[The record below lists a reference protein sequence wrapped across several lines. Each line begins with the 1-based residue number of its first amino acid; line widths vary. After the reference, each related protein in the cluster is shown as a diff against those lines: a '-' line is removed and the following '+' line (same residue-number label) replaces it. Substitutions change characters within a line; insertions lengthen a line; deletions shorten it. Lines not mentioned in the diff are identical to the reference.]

1 MTICVHLLVSLPY
14 RLYVISLMNNK
25 KTQLFIILK
34 ISCIV
39 LLPILFQSFANHRN
53 NIRKVQKIII
63 NREAPLDKVQ
73 YITNDA
79 IESLLF
85 STKNAEEYSLKE
97 LKINL
102 LEKKLDADP
111 MVESADI
118 YLTIDGILK
127 VDVKQREPIARII
140 SNNQFY

>member
-1 MTICVHLLVSLPY
+1 
-14 RLYVISLMNNK
+14 MNNK
-25 KTQLFIILK
+25 KAQLFIILK

-79 IESLLF
+79 IENLLF
-85 STKNAEEYSLKE
+85 SAKNAEEYSLKE

-102 LEKKLDADP
+102 LEKRTGKLNSEYQK
-111 MVESADI
+111 M
-118 YLTIDGILK
+118 
-127 VDVKQREPIARII
+127 REEL
-140 SNNQFY
+140 QKMQ

>member
-53 NIRKVQKIII
+53 NIRKVQKIIMPK
-63 NREAPLDKVQ
+63 NTPLR
-73 YITNDA
+73 
-79 IESLLF
+79 S
-85 STKNAEEYSLKE
+85 
-97 LKINL
+97 
-102 LEKKLDADP
+102 
-111 MVESADI
+111 
-118 YLTIDGILK
+118 
-127 VDVKQREPIARII
+127 
-140 SNNQFY
+140 